1 MSAPPDTDR
10 SLNADKP
17 VTEPVSDATAAATNA
32 APGAE
37 TTAAEQDSKD
47 KTGDMVPAPDLSTL
61 PREQLEARVKTLT
74 ESLARAN
81 TESEYFRQQWQE
93 LRLRNEALGIEALTV
108 DERKLEDKLVQ
119 AVKELYQSEMK
130 RREAL
135 QLLDKLVGSSE
146 QMLRTAPNYDPK
158 VRADYEV
165 ASRAAK
171 DYMAGHDGAAIPLA
185 VSLSDG
191 KIADIN
197 QELSAVVLN
206 LGKSQGVKEGMVFA
220 IYQGTT
226 RVGSVKVVLARDLV
240 SAGMVENLRPNTT
253 LKVGDR
259 VGVDTGQ

>member
-17 VTEPVSDATAAATNA
+17 VTEPGSDTIAAATNA
-32 APGAE
+32 APDVGV
-37 TTAAEQDSKD
+37 T
-47 KTGDMVPAPDLSTL
+47 DLSTL
-61 PREQLEARVKTLT
+61 THEQLEARVKTLT
-74 ESLARAN
+74 ENLARAN

-135 QLLDKLVGSSE
+135 QLIDKLLASTE
-146 QMLRTAPNYDPK
+146 LMLRTAPNYDPK

-191 KIADIN
+191 RIADIN
-197 QELSAVVLN
+197 QELNTVVLN
-206 LGKSQGVKEGMVFA
+206 LGKSQGVKEGMPFS
-220 IYQGTT
+220 IYQNNV
-226 RVGSVKVVLARDLV
+226 RVGTVKIVLARDLV
-240 SAGMVENLRPNTT
+240 SAGMVEDLRPNTT

-259 VGVDTGQ
+259 VAVDAGQ